1 MPGNLA
7 SATDR
12 EKFPMSV
19 RIYSPEPAGNLARAA
34 GGTSMQWLRFGGIAA
49 AAVLA
54 AGAAVCAA
62 ATDSAEAD
70 AAATSPAAPLQEV
83 LIIANAP
90 LPGFGLPLTQIPA
103 NVQTATSLDLQNA
116 QVNDVAHY
124 LSDRFMGVNVSDS
137 ADNPFQLDIN
147 YHGFTASPLV
157 GTPEGLSVYVDGVRV
172 NESFGDTV
180 NWDLVPESA
189 IAGVALI
196 SGSNPVF
203 GLNTLGGAL
212 SIQTKNGHDNPGT
225 QLEAYGGSFGRRSV
239 QMQTGG
245 SHGPFDY
252 YVTGTYFYETGWRD
266 ISTSQVYQLFGKV
279 GYQTPKTN
287 LHLSYTYADTDLFGN
302 GAIPQSMYDY
312 LKEQSYT
319 PDITQNLLHFAN
331 LTGTHDLTAH
341 LLLSGNA
348 YYRRLITG
356 SNNGSDNDNYL
367 NGDYPGPPIDCSAP
381 FADGASLAYC
391 TNSANEVS
399 RLVQRSAGGG
409 LQLTGTDDMFGMANQ
424 AIVGAAYSDSEN
436 TFLQSYLY
444 GFFNQRH
451 LLDYVQSPF
460 NAPTAIAVNGGDRI
474 FGAYLTD
481 TLSPSAYVH
490 VNVAARYNRSTE
502 TVSGYSVDTDLGDFG
517 NGYGEP
523 SAVAGNHV
531 FTRLNPAIGV
541 TYTPAGTMTY
551 YVNYNEASRAP
562 TVIELGCSNPD
573 LPCGLPNDFASD
585 PDLKQVVARTV
596 EVGLRGNLADQRL
609 KWSADVFRTAN
620 SDDIQFIATTTNS
633 GYFANVG
640 DTRREGIDLA
650 LGGQEQKLRW
660 NLSYS
665 LVDATFQSAFDVSAE
680 SNSTADENGDILVR
694 AGDRIPLIPRHT
706 GKLTLDYQFTP
717 KLSIGGNVVVT
728 SGSFLHGDENNANQA
743 GGTNGEGQY
752 IMGSGRIGGYA
763 VVNLQG
769 TYHVSPRFDVFARC
783 ANLLNR
789 QYATAGFLTTS
800 TFNPNGTYRFDPNEW
815 TNENAVSPGAP
826 FAMWAGVRLTF
837 D

>member
-1 MPGNLA
+1 MHW
-7 SATDR
+7 
-12 EKFPMSV
+12 V
-19 RIYSPEPAGNLARAA
+19 RG
-34 GGTSMQWLRFGGIAA
+34 GGT
-49 AAVLA
+49 AAVVALA
-54 AGAAVCAA
+54 ATAAVCSADTAGGNSTAA
-62 ATDSAEAD
+62 N
-70 AAATSPAAPLQEV
+70 PGAPLQEV

-103 NVQTATSLDLQNA
+103 NVQTATALDLQNA
-116 QVNDVAHY
+116 QVNDVAHF

-180 NWDLVPESA
+180 NWDLIPESA
-189 IAGVALI
+189 ISGVALI

-212 SIQTKNGHDNPGT
+212 SIQTKNGHDDPGME
-225 QLEAYGGSFGRRSV
+225 LEAYGGSFGRRSL

-245 SHGPFDY
+245 SRGPFDY
-252 YVTGTYFYETGWRD
+252 FVTGTYFYETGWRD
-266 ISTSQVYQLFGKV
+266 ISTSRVYQLFGKA
-279 GYQTPKTN
+279 GYRTRTTD

-319 PDITQNLLHFAN
+319 PDITQNLLHFVN
-331 LTGTHDLTAH
+331 LTGTQHLTGH

-367 NGDYPGPPIDCSAP
+367 NANYPGPPIDCSAP
-381 FADGASLAYC
+381 LGDGASLAYC

-399 RLVQRSAGGG
+399 RLVQRSTGAG
-409 LQLTGTDDMFGMANQ
+409 LQLTDTDDLLGRANQ
-424 AIVGAAYSDSEN
+424 AIVGAAYADSAN
-436 TFLQSYLY
+436 TFAQSFLY
-444 GFFNQRH
+444 GFFDPQH
-451 LLDYVQSPF
+451 LLDYVPSPF
-460 NAPTAIAVNGGDRI
+460 NAPTAISVSGSDRI

-481 TLSPSAYVH
+481 TFSPSTRFH
-490 VNVAARYNRSTE
+490 INVAARYNRNTE
-502 TVSGYSVDTDLGDFG
+502 TVDGYSVDTDLGDFG
-517 NGYGEP
+517 NGYGEA
-523 SAVAGNHV
+523 SAVSGDHV

-541 TYTPAGTMTY
+541 TYTPTAAVTY

-585 PDLKQVVARTV
+585 PDLKQVVARTF
-596 EVGLRGNLADQRL
+596 EAGLRGNVADQRL
-609 KWSADVFRTAN
+609 RWSADVFRTAN

-640 DTRREGIDLA
+640 DTRRQGMDLA
-650 LGGQEQKLRW
+650 LGGQAAKLRW

-665 LVDATFQSAFDVSAE
+665 LVDATFQSDFGVSADA
-680 SNSTADENGDILVR
+680 NSTADANGTILVR

-706 GKLTLDYQFTP
+706 GKLTVDYQFTP
-717 KLSIGGNVVVT
+717 KLSLGANIVVT
-728 SGSFLHGDENNANQA
+728 SGSYLHGDENNANQA
-743 GGTNGEGQY
+743 GGTNGEGQH

-763 VVNLQG
+763 VVSLRG
-769 TYHVSPRFDVFARC
+769 TYHVSSRFDVFARC

-789 QYATAGFLTTS
+789 EYATAGFLTTS
-800 TFNPNGTYRFDPNEW
+800 TFNPNGTYRFDPADW

-826 FAMWAGVRLTF
+826 FALWAGIRLTL